1 MTARKSLGVTS
12 PSVKGRA
19 DVIPDLR
26 DTILD
31 TWRTSNR
38 VTVFLVEHLPPELWA
53 SAVPGAPR
61 RTIRMIAGHLHNA
74 RCMWIKT
81 LGQELGVTVPRGV
94 DRRRVGRKELVP
106 ALERSSRGILRL
118 LALGYDRGGRLP
130 LVSTYTWRNLP
141 LDVGHVLAYFV
152 AHEAHHR
159 GQIVLVARA
168 LGYRLPPA
176 VTGGLWQWTK
186 RAAEAKPV

>member
-1 MTARKSLGVTS
+1 
-12 PSVKGRA
+12 
-19 DVIPDLR
+19 VIPDLR
-26 DTILD
+26 EIILD

-38 VTVFLVEHLPPELWA
+38 VTVYLVEHLPPELWA
-53 SAVPGAPR
+53 SAIPGAPR

-81 LGQELGVTVPRGV
+81 LGQELGITVPRGV
-94 DRRRVGRKELVP
+94 DRRRAGRKQLVP
-106 ALERSSRGILRL
+106 ALERSSRGIVKL
-118 LALGYDRGGRLP
+118 LTIGLDRGGRIP
-130 LVSTYTWRNLP
+130 AASTYIWRNLP

-176 VTGGLWQWTK
+176 VTAGLWQWTR
-186 RAAEAKPV
+186 RAGEAKPG